1 MSDFDK
7 FLEIRRI
14 YARVLP
20 KWMADYKAT
29 GRQMHDPYLM
39 DWQFTPIEH
48 SVWQDIRCAGLPFFP
63 QMPVLNYFLDFGNPF
78 LKIGI
83 ECDGKQWHDKDRD
96 AIRDARLSAEGWEI
110 YRIPGH
116 ECKRTVGMEN
126 LSDQSERPSVGEL
139 SRYYMDTSEG
149 LIDAIKFQYFG
160 GDIPYHSHLAAKS
173 TLVKH
178 QTARGHL

>member
-14 YARVLP
+14 YAHVLP
-20 KWMADYKAT
+20 KWMAAYKET

-39 DWQFTPIEH
+39 DWEFTPIEY

-83 ECDGKQWHDKDRD
+83 ECDGKQWHDKERD

-116 ECKRTVGMEN
+116 ECKRTVSVEDFG
-126 LSDQSERPSVGEL
+126 DQSERPSAGEL

-160 GDIPYHSHLAAKS
+160 GDIPYDSRLAVSS
-173 TLVKH
+173 TLIKH
-178 QTARGHL
+178 QTARGYA